1 MQRSVPFKYVS
12 ALAALLAI
20 LLLSGCATA
29 PQEAAVP
36 GQQNVSEAEPSE
48 TGVPPLDL
56 SGELLKQLLVAELAY
71 FRNDVLTSLEILEK
85 LAFETRDVRI
95 AEVVSLRAISQR
107 QFDVA
112 SNTSDLWVQLRPDS
126 ASAWYAN
133 AVSQVAT
140 QKFAQAV
147 EGFQNTLKLSTEAE
161 ETTVQNI
168 VRTLSSN
175 LEPKFAFGL
184 FERIIEPF
192 PDSIPGRLQLINLA
206 VASEQSASLVDGL
219 IAEGLEMQP
228 GSGEFAAVSFAL
240 DLRRGKIEDAVAF
253 AVAYL
258 ERYPDSVELRH
269 SYARYLVEEGYYQ
282 EAVEQYE
289 IISDPEAV
297 YMQAT
302 LHEQAN
308 YPDLSRQKF
317 LEFYELEPNNQAV
330 LVNLAELALQSKDY
344 DEASNWISQ
353 ITSRNFSFSRF
364 LLTADYV
371 AGTRNVE
378 QAVALLDEYPV
389 ESDQQKIRIYLSI
402 DRLYRESGQLE
413 KALSR
418 INGGLDQFPGNTTL
432 LIAKSYTAA
441 ELNLIDQVEDAAKA
455 VLAKQPEN
463 ALALNALGY
472 TLVDQTDRVEEG
484 TGYLEKALE
493 QEPNDPYIL
502 DSMGWAQFKLGNYE
516 LAIELL
522 ETALS
527 RRDDPVMAAHLGEV
541 YWVQGREQKATQIWS
556 RAQKKTPDSE
566 ILLETIERLTGQ

>member
-1 MQRSVPFKYVS
+1 MQRSVPFKHVS

-36 GQQNVSEAEPSE
+36 EQQNVSEAEPAE
-48 TGVPPLDL
+48 TDVPPLDL

-85 LAFETRDVRI
+85 LAFETRDARI

-126 ASAWYAN
+126 ATAWYAN

-219 IAEGLEMQP
+219 IAEGLEMHP

-258 ERYPDSVELRH
+258 KRHPDSVELRH

-317 LEFYELEPNNQAV
+317 LEFYKLEPNNQAV
-330 LVNLAELALQSKDY
+330 LVNLAELALQSKNY

-353 ITSRNFSFSRF
+353 ITNRNFSFSRF

-371 AGTRNVE
+371 AGTRNIE

-402 DRLYRESGQLE
+402 DRLYRESDQLE

-418 INGGLDQFPGNTTL
+418 INEGLDNFPGNTTL

-484 TGYLEKALE
+484 TSYLEKALE

-541 YWVQGREQKATQIWS
+541 YWVQGREQKAAQIWN
-556 RAQKKTPDSE
+556 RARKKTPDSE

>member
-1 MQRSVPFKYVS
+1 M
-12 ALAALLAI
+12 AALLAI

-36 GQQNVSEAEPSE
+36 GQQNVSEAEQAE

-219 IAEGLEMQP
+219 IAEGIGNAP
-228 GSGEFAAVSFAL
+228 RFRSI
-240 DLRRGKIEDAVAF
+240 RRGFVCTRF
-253 AVAYL
+253 A
-258 ERYPDSVELRH
+258 SWK
-269 SYARYLVEEGYYQ
+269 
-282 EAVEQYE
+282 
-289 IISDPEAV
+289 
-297 YMQAT
+297 
-302 LHEQAN
+302 N
-308 YPDLSRQKF
+308 
-317 LEFYELEPNNQAV
+317 
-330 LVNLAELALQSKDY
+330 
-344 DEASNWISQ
+344 
-353 ITSRNFSFSRF
+353 
-364 LLTADYV
+364 
-371 AGTRNVE
+371 
-378 QAVALLDEYPV
+378 
-389 ESDQQKIRIYLSI
+389 
-402 DRLYRESGQLE
+402 
-413 KALSR
+413 
-418 INGGLDQFPGNTTL
+418 
-432 LIAKSYTAA
+432 
-441 ELNLIDQVEDAAKA
+441 
-455 VLAKQPEN
+455 
-463 ALALNALGY
+463 
-472 TLVDQTDRVEEG
+472 
-484 TGYLEKALE
+484 
-493 QEPNDPYIL
+493 
-502 DSMGWAQFKLGNYE
+502 
-516 LAIELL
+516 
-522 ETALS
+522 
-527 RRDDPVMAAHLGEV
+527 
-541 YWVQGREQKATQIWS
+541 
-556 RAQKKTPDSE
+556 
-566 ILLETIERLTGQ
+566 